1 MKKGISEQKVQR
13 MRNLVTGNY
22 GAKTKISTGFT
33 TTKVK
38 RKEGDVWEENGK
50 TWTIKDG
57 IKQTISKLDEAR
69 KAIRIPLECP
79 KCGDPR
85 MTHPAY
91 KKMYLKFGMCFK
103 CVAKFEKD
111 LREAGKYE
119 EYVTKISKASSE
131 SWIKHMTEEYQ
142 DWLNSKDSNSYITEA
157 GDIENWT
164 GGESKEKL
172 QEKFEGQQK
181 EINKKLEET
190 YGNSK

>member
-13 MRNLVTGNY
+13 MRNLVSGNY

-33 TTKVK
+33 TTKIK
-38 RKEGDVWEENGK
+38 YEEGDVWEEKGK
-50 TWTIKDG
+50 TWTIKNG

-91 KKMYLKFGMCFK
+91 KKMYLKFGMCFN
-103 CVAKFEKD
+103 CVVKFEHD
-111 LREAGKYE
+111 LKAAGKYE
-119 EYVTKISKASSE
+119 EYVTKLNKASSE
-131 SWIKHMTEEYQ
+131 SWIKSMTEEYQ
-142 DWLNSKDSNSYITEA
+142 DWLNDNSEHYITEA
-157 GDIENWT
+157 GDVEKWS

-172 QEKFEGQQK
+172 QEKFEKDQK
-181 EINKKLEET
+181 EVTKKLKET
-190 YGNSK
+190 YGYIE

>member
-1 MKKGISEQKVQR
+1 MKKGISDQKVQR
-13 MRNLVTGNY
+13 MRNLVSGNY

-33 TTKVK
+33 TTKIK
-38 RKEGDVWEENGK
+38 HEEGDVWEEKGK
-50 TWTIKDG
+50 TWTIKNG

-91 KKMYLKFGMCFK
+91 KKMYLKFGMCFN
-103 CVAKFEKD
+103 CVVKFENQ

-119 EYVTKISKASSE
+119 EYVTKLNKASSE
-131 SWIKHMTEEYQ
+131 SWIKAMTEEYQ
-142 DWLNSKDSNSYITEA
+142 DWLNDDSEQYITEA
-157 GDIENWT
+157 GDIEKWS

-172 QEKFEGQQK
+172 QEKFEKDQK
-181 EINKKLEET
+181 EVTKKLKET
-190 YGNSK
+190 YGYIE

>member
-50 TWTIKDG
+50 TWTIKNG
-57 IKQTISKLDEAR
+57 IKQTINKLDEAR
-69 KAIRIPLECP
+69 KSIRIPLECP

-91 KKMYLKFGMCFK
+91 KMIYKRYGFCPNCL
-103 CVAKFEKD
+103 AKFEKD
-111 LREAGKYE
+111 LRKNGKYE
-119 EYVTKISKASSE
+119 EFV
-131 SWIKHMTEEYQ
+131 
-142 DWLNSKDSNSYITEA
+142 
-157 GDIENWT
+157 
-164 GGESKEKL
+164 
-172 QEKFEGQQK
+172 
-181 EINKKLEET
+181 NKK
-190 YGNSK
+190 KK